1 MENIETQVVNKI
13 IGLLNCFE
21 SENIDKV
28 ENALHYV
35 LRDYDLK
42 PHTNELANV
51 NQDLKTKALQMFFIS
66 KKVEGLSDNSLKYYG
81 FVLQRFFDM
90 ITVELDKITTN
101 DIRFYVARRQIDKP
115 DISKVTLNNERRVL
129 NSFFSWC
136 QAEDYILKNPMAA
149 IKQIKT
155 PKLVKKA
162 FTELEME
169 KLRDACKD
177 LRERAMIEV
186 LYSTGV
192 RCAELAGMKLTDI
205 NGDEVLVLGKGNKE
219 RIVYLNARALMSLQ
233 KLEEAKKFESDYLF
247 CSQKSPYNKLSKGSI
262 EKIIREIGQRAKV
275 PNVHPHRF
283 RRTAATLALNRGMPL
298 EQVSQMLGHS
308 SIETTTIYARSTTEN
323 VKESHKKFVV

>member
-1 MENIETQVVNKI
+1 MENIETQVVNKV
-13 IGLLNCFE
+13 IGLLNCFNC
-21 SENIDKV
+21 ENIDKV
-28 ENALHYV
+28 KNALHYV

-81 FVLQRFFDM
+81 FVLQHFFDM
-90 ITVELDKITTN
+90 ITIELDKITTN
-101 DIRFYVARRQIDKP
+101 DIRLYIARRQIDKP

-177 LRERAMIEV
+177 SRERAMIEV

-219 RIVYLNARALMSLQ
+219 RIVYLNARALMSIQ
-233 KLEEAKKFESDYLF
+233 KLQETKNFESDYLF
-247 CSQKSPYNKLSKGSI
+247 CSQKLPHNKLSKGSI
-262 EKIIREIGQRAKV
+262 EKIICEIGQRAKV

-308 SIETTTIYARSTTEN
+308 NIETTTIYARSTTEN

>member
-21 SENIDKV
+21 FENIDKV

-177 LRERAMIEV
+177 SRERAMIEV

-233 KLEEAKKFESDYLF
+233 KLKEAKKFESDYLF
-247 CSQKSPYNKLSKGSI
+247 CSQKPPYNKLSKGSI